1 MKIGIVGA
9 NGYGGVEL
17 IRYLVNHPYVEIKLL
32 ASHSSNGNSI
42 VEQYPH
48 LQGILEMNISELNI
62 EDVKENIDV
71 LFFATP
77 SGVSKELIPQYI
89 EAGIKIIDLSG
100 DLRLQDGSLYEEWYK
115 NTPAPPFALDKAIY
129 GLTELNRELIK
140 EATLVANPGCYPTAT
155 LLGLIPALQHK
166 LIDGNSIVID
176 GKSGISGAGR
186 KTSATTHYSEIN
198 ENVKAYKLGKHQ
210 HIPEIEQIVSQIGN
224 ENITVTF
231 STHLVP
237 MTRGIMCTMYANL
250 KEPIN
255 ESKVISLYEDYYKD
269 DYFVRIRKGG
279 TWPATKEVTGSNFCD
294 IGITVDER
302 TNKLIIVAV
311 IDNVVKGA
319 AGQAIQ
325 NLNVMYGWDEK
336 TGLQTTPLF
345 P

>member
-100 DLRLQDGSLYEEWYK
+100 DLRLQDGSLYEGWYK